1 MCTDSSMWT
10 KERLSKYC
18 NKIRPKQTKEK
29 TERVCIIREN
39 EYILHVYKWN
49 IYKLKDGNGSKLTES
64 IF

>member
-39 EYILHVYKWN
+39 EYILHVY
-49 IYKLKDGNGSKLTES
+49 
-64 IF
+64 